1 MNAIIKR
8 LRTYLNAN
16 GYAWK
21 YVGNSLNIL
30 IAKDDGTHHGLVLQ
44 LFALDLSKYSHF
56 TFKVV
61 TITSYEQAIRTI
73 KSYCKPN

>member
-1 MNAIIKR
+1 MNATIKR

-16 GYAWK
+16 GYTWM

-30 IAKDDGTHHGLVLQ
+30 VAKDDGEHHGLVLQ
-44 LFALDLSKYSHF
+44 LFELDLSMYPHF
-56 TFKVV
+56 NFKIVK
-61 TITSYEQAIRTI
+61 ITSYESAIRAI

>member
-1 MNAIIKR
+1 MNATIKR

-21 YVGNSLNIL
+21 YVGNSHNIL
-30 IAKDDGTHHGLVLQ
+30 IAKDDGTHHGLILQ

-61 TITSYEQAIRTI
+61 TIKSFEHAVREI
-73 KSYCKPN
+73 KSYGQSN